1 VAPRLFRPL
10 RWKGLFI
17 WFFGVVEQSIVKER
31 LRMTVELSRF
41 AIKVLQGDMM
51 TPISVYQ
58 SLTGKHKMLFES
70 SAKHEES
77 GRYSFI
83 AVNPIAELI
92 GDKNGYQYTK
102 GMKIDT
108 SNDNVLKKLKEVMP
122 FHEADYP
129 FAFFGGAIGFFG
141 YETAFYA
148 EKIGEYLHDN
158 LDMPDV
164 HVFFYDTFIV
174 FDHLKQEV
182 TLAAIDLFNEGRT
195 LDRMEAAI
203 AEIEQQLHAGTTFGA
218 MELGTIDFQPMI
230 PKEEFIAIVERAKQH
245 IVKGDI
251 FQIVLSQRF
260 SSSFTGNPFALY
272 RQLRTSN
279 PSPYMFY
286 MDFETY
292 TILGTSPESLV
303 KVKDRKVTTN
313 PIAGTKPRGT
323 TQQQDEAIAESL
335 LTDEKEIAEH
345 RMLVDLGRNDI
356 GRISKIGTVKLVKY
370 MNIERY
376 KHVMHIVSEVIGE
389 LRDEVHV
396 LDVLSAC
403 LPAGTVSGAPKIRAM
418 QLINELEPVKRGV
431 YAGAVGYIS
440 ATGDMD
446 LALAIRTM
454 VIKDGFAHVQAGA
467 GVVYDSVP
475 LSEYEETL
483 NKARALL
490 EVKK

>member
-1 VAPRLFRPL
+1 
-10 RWKGLFI
+10 
-17 WFFGVVEQSIVKER
+17 
-31 LRMTVELSRF
+31 MTVELRNF
-41 AIKVLQGDMM
+41 AMKALQGDMM

-58 SLTGKHKMLFES
+58 SLVGKHKMLFES

-83 AVNPIAELI
+83 AVNPIAELV
-92 GDKNGYQYTK
+92 GDKDGYTFAK
-102 GMKIDT
+102 NENIVNSSGD
-108 SNDNVLKKLKEVMP
+108 VLAKLKQVMP

-129 FAFFGGAIGFFG
+129 FGFFGGAIGLFG

-148 EKIGEYLHDN
+148 EKIGEYLQDD

-174 FDHLKQEV
+174 FDHLKQEI
-182 TLAAIDLFNEGRT
+182 TLAAIDLFGEGRSIKEM
-195 LDRMEAAI
+195 DAAI
-203 AEIEQQLHAGTTFGA
+203 AEMETQLHAGTTYGV
-218 MELGTIDFQPMI
+218 MDLGELDFHPMI
-230 PKEEFIAIVERAKQH
+230 PKEEFVAMVERAKSH

-260 SSSFTGNPFALY
+260 TSPFSGNPFALY

-286 MDFETY
+286 MDYGAY

-313 PIAGTKPRGT
+313 PIAGTKPRGKT
-323 TQQQDEAIAESL
+323 PEQDTAIAEGL
-335 LTDEKEIAEH
+335 LNDEKEIAEH

-376 KHVMHIVSEVIGE
+376 KHVMHIVSEVMGD

-418 QLINELEPVKRGV
+418 QLINEMEPVKRGV

-440 ATGDMD
+440 STGDMD

-454 VIKDGFAHVQAGA
+454 VVKDGRAHVQAGA

-475 LSEYEETL
+475 VSEYEETL

-490 EVKK
+490 EVK